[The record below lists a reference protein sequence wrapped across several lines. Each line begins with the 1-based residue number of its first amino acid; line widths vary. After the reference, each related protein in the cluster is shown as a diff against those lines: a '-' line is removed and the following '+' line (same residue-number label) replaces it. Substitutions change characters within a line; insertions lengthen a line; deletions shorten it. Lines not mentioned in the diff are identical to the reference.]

1 MNDRRSGAI
10 LSYIYSIT
18 QVVVN
23 LLYVPILL
31 SRIGQTEY
39 GLYQMIGS
47 LIAYLSIIYS
57 IFSGGAV
64 RFYSKYY
71 VLNDEEGM
79 ANTLGML
86 KRLYR
91 IAYPLILFASVV
103 AAGIYIAVYQDT
115 LSSWEIRESC
125 IMIGMLALNLML
137 SLENTIPTAC
147 ITAHE
152 KFTFL
157 KLSSIL
163 LLIAQPIA
171 IVFLIQWF
179 PFAVTITAV
188 QLTCNFLIV
197 LVQNWYSKYRL
208 GMDTRIRFLDK
219 RLEKQVLTFSGA
231 IVLGSV
237 ADQIFWKSDQL
248 ILAYFYGADTVA
260 VYAVGS
266 QIVNTYAPLG
276 TAVSSVFMP
285 KISEMWHKEHDTK
298 AMSDTFIKV
307 SRVSLYP
314 LLAVLFGFIV
324 FGHDFIRLWAGEGYD
339 AAYWVAVLEL
349 APFTVDVAQNVG
361 LTILQVMNRYGFR
374 AKMYFMAAV
383 INIGLTVWLAQ
394 SMGLVGAAI
403 ASGLAMIASSGFVLN
418 WYYQVKVGMDMFGW
432 WRSILR
438 EITPMIALCIAGC
451 IIWQNF
457 SGCGWTTLIS
467 GVFLW
472 AAAFTL
478 VSYCLCANSYEKNLI
493 RSFIQKVLL
502 KRRDSE

>member
-285 KISEMWHKEHDTK
+285 KIE
-298 AMSDTFIKV
+298 
-307 SRVSLYP
+307 
-314 LLAVLFGFIV
+314 
-324 FGHDFIRLWAGEGYD
+324 
-339 AAYWVAVLEL
+339 
-349 APFTVDVAQNVG
+349 
-361 LTILQVMNRYGFR
+361 
-374 AKMYFMAAV
+374 
-383 INIGLTVWLAQ
+383 
-394 SMGLVGAAI
+394 
-403 ASGLAMIASSGFVLN
+403 ASVVCVTRG
-418 WYYQVKVGMDMFGW
+418 
-432 WRSILR
+432 
-438 EITPMIALCIAGC
+438 
-451 IIWQNF
+451 
-457 SGCGWTTLIS
+457 
-467 GVFLW
+467 
-472 AAAFTL
+472 
-478 VSYCLCANSYEKNLI
+478 
-493 RSFIQKVLL
+493 
-502 KRRDSE
+502 